1 MVAAPHSCLVATKRA
16 PPAISALVTWK
27 LPLPTTPKTVSM
39 PSRARA
45 LPTASA
51 TSMRPPGGRSALDQG
66 EHAGGAAGA
75 ADDRQWAGDHHG
87 ALWGQLGEVLEL
99 RQPVPV
105 GAEQERVAGERRV
118 EARGGSSVGANGLD
132 ADADDRRLLRQP
144 PGALDRDA
152 WRVRAGLVDVAEQLV
167 VVGACVPA
175 GAVEQPATLGQ
186 GAVLALPLPDVI
198 DLQAEVRVA
207 LDLGGEVEDRCGR
220 HQAPGRHLRD
230 VVPVPRRPA
239 LVVVAD
245 LPQAEGHGVGE
256 RLGQLQDRRLVGQR
270 RGQVEDL
277 DRAAADPGDKAAQH
291 RHALLL
297 PARPS
302 VRAEATSVG
311 PRLPTPARF
320 GSGTLQPPDAPGRA
334 EWLAWG
340 AVDGRPVPP
349 RARQLRRVEDRSS
362 APTSPAKGA
371 HHGAEATIKGA
382 PMRK

>member
-27 LPLPTTPKTVSM
+27 LSLPTTPKTVSM
-39 PSRARA
+39 QSRSRAR
-45 LPTASA
+45 PTASA
-51 TSMRPPGGRSALDQG
+51 TSMRPHGGRSALDKG
-66 EHAGGAAGA
+66 EHAGGADGA

-87 ALWGQLGEVLEL
+87 ALWGQLGKVLEL

-167 VVGACVPA
+167 VVGARVPA
-175 GAVEQPATLGQ
+175 GAVEQPAALGQ
-186 GAVLALPLPDVI
+186 WAVLALPLPDVI

-230 VVPVPRRPA
+230 VVGVLARDPVDRGVEVGAGVLPGGDVVPVPRRPA

-245 LPQAEGHGVGE
+245 LLEAEGDGVGE
-256 RLGQLQDRRLVGQR
+256 RLGEEQNRRLLGQW

-277 DRAAADPGDKAAQH
+277 DRPAADPGDKAAQH
-291 RHALLL
+291 RHAFSL
-297 PARPS
+297 PTAGRPSEVTLPRGRDARPWRVS
-302 VRAEATSVG
+302 EA
-311 PRLPTPARF
+311 P
-320 GSGTLQPPDAPGRA
+320 APGLRA
-334 EWLAWG
+334 AE
-340 AVDGRPVPP
+340 P
-349 RARQLRRVEDRSS
+349 Q
-362 APTSPAKGA
+362 APSQ
-371 HHGAEATIKGA
+371 
-382 PMRK
+382 R